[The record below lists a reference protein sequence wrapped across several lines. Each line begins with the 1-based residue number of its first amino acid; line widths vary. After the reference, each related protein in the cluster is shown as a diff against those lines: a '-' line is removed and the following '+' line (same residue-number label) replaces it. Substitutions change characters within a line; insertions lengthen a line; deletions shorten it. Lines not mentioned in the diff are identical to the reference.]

1 MMMIHSFLLL
11 LAQKGIRMA
20 IAAPS
25 LAISIAFYIVFF
37 TTEISA
43 MTWANT
49 WKDIL
54 RGGSTRWKVEDVGVK
69 RQALNYIVGHSSP
82 SMISSNGPLHILC
95 PLSGDDQFVFN
106 AWQEG
111 HSVTSI
117 DIVPDAVAAMRQQF
131 GKTEEDWEAQ
141 HSGSTVIWRHKSGRA
156 TLYEGDMFADRPE
169 LEQQFH
175 AVYDKDSFGAIG
187 ENMRS
192 KFCERLAAY
201 TKDDAVVYIEVK
213 NKDTNSP
220 GRFSGPPFHLEK
232 DDLMDSDSFGSDF
245 KHVADLG
252 KVYDLNMGGMTQT
265 AHILR
270 RFRQTL

>member
-1 MMMIHSFLLL
+1 
-11 LAQKGIRMA
+11 MA
-20 IAAPS
+20 TAATS
-25 LAISIAFYIVFF
+25 LTFPIAFPIAFCIVFF

-43 MTWANT
+43 MTWAST

-54 RGGSTRWKVEDVGVK
+54 RGGSSRWKVEDVSVK
-69 RQALNYIVGHSSP
+69 RQALSYIVGHSSP
-82 SMISSNGPLHILC
+82 SLDSSKIPLHILC
-95 PLSGDDQFVFN
+95 PLAGDDPFVFN

-131 GKTEEDWEAQ
+131 GKAEEDWETQ
-141 HSGSTVIWRHKSGRA
+141 NSGSTVIWRHKSGRA

-169 LEQQFH
+169 LEQQFD

-187 ENMRS
+187 KDMRS
-192 KFCERLAAY
+192 KLCDRLAAY

-213 NKDTNSP
+213 NKDASSP

-232 DDLMDSDSFGSDF
+232 DDLMETDYFGSYF
-245 KHVADLG
+245 EYGADLG
-252 KVYDLNMGGMTQT
+252 KVYDLNMGSMIQT
-265 AHILR
+265 GHILR
-270 RFRQTL
+270 RLRQHS